1 LKSRLFIY
9 VALGADVGI
18 AIIKFVAAAVTG
30 SSAMVSEGIHSI
42 IDSINQILL
51 LIGIKSS
58 RRKPDEDRPFGYGKE
73 LYFWSFIVSLLI
85 FTLGGCVSF
94 YEGIIRLR
102 EPSSLKDQT
111 WNYIVLAAAFLFTSI
126 SVFITLKK
134 FNRERGDLSFW
145 MAIRESKDP
154 SVFTVLLND
163 LGDMLGLVIAF
174 AGVFFG
180 QLLHNRY
187 YDGVAS
193 LGIGVILIGIS
204 SILVLESKSLL
215 MGETIS
221 KRTIRKII
229 SITESDRSVLK
240 VKKHFSMYMSPEE
253 VVLQLVA
260 TFKQDLTTKEITESI
275 QRITTTI
282 QREFPRIKQ
291 LFIEPI

>member
-1 LKSRLFIY
+1 MKSRLFIY